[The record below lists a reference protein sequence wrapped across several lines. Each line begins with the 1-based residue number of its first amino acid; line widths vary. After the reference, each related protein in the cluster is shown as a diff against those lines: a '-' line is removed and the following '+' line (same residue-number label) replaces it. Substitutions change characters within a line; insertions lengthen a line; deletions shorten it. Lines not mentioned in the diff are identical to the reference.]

1 MKQINF
7 FLILQLNTNCNV
19 LVVTIITFFLTGYGL
34 SFGKSN
40 GFCGTEFFAL
50 VGLPDD
56 RFAHCFFMFT
66 FAATAATIPSGVV
79 HERCCITAYICYT
92 ALIGGLFN
100 QIVGINLYFFF

>member
-1 MKQINF
+1 MYVAISF
-7 FLILQLNTNCNV
+7 FA
-19 LVVTIITFFLTGYGL
+19 FFLTGYGL

-56 RFAHCFFMFT
+56 KLAHCFFMFT

-92 ALIGGLFN
+92 ALISGFILHFVVKKN
-100 QIVGINLYFFF
+100 II